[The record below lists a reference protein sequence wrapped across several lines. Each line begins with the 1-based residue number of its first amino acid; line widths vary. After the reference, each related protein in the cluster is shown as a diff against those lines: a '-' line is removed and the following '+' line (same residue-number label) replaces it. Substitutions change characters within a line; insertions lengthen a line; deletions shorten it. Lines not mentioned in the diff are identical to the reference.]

1 MFTKRKYAL
10 HRRLTQTGRKPHQSA
25 TLCTDEGQMRKGTF
39 TLYGCLM
46 VHFYINQ
53 PKLHVLE
60 NTFKTKLVN
69 VTFLTCP
76 FAESQQQNR

>member
-1 MFTKRKYAL
+1 
-10 HRRLTQTGRKPHQSA
+10 
-25 TLCTDEGQMRKGTF
+25 
-39 TLYGCLM
+39 M

-60 NTFKTKLVN
+60 NTLKTKLVN

-76 FAESQQQNR
+76 FAESQQQNRRGVASC